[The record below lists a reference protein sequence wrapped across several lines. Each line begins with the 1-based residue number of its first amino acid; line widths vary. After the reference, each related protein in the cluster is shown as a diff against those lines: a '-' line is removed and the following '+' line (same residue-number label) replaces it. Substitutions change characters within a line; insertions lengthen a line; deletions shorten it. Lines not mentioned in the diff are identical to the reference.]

1 MAGLPDP
8 LLKHLAERDGVSTR
22 RAVRDLLEITHGT
35 VDGWLRRGLLRS
47 NGRGVIVL
55 AGLALTPQREIRSAI
70 GRAGTGARAGAWS
83 SLALLGVEGF
93 ALTAEE
99 VPDVV
104 VPPHR
109 WVDGATFGQSAIE
122 LAREDRRIIDG
133 IPGLSAT
140 RALLELAAVID
151 ERRLRVGVDSADRRG
166 ELSRALLRKRAMALR
181 SHTGAALIRRLGRAG
196 VLDLESEGE
205 RRLLPLLADFDPQP
219 ETQVT
224 DLVKGRRLDFAW
236 RAIRYGLEYDS
247 KDHHTLPTDRD
258 ADGLRDLECGSAGV
272 LVHRI
277 TAGML
282 RYSLTATL
290 RGVRATFDR
299 RWEALRAGRL
309 D

>member
-22 RAVRDLLEITHGT
+22 RAVRDLLEITHG
-35 VDGWLRRGLLRS
+35 
-47 NGRGVIVL
+47 
-55 AGLALTPQREIRSAI
+55 
-70 GRAGTGARAGAWS
+70 
-83 SLALLGVEGF
+83 
-93 ALTAEE
+93 
-99 VPDVV
+99 
-104 VPPHR
+104 
-109 WVDGATFGQSAIE
+109 
-122 LAREDRRIIDG
+122 
-133 IPGLSAT
+133 
-140 RALLELAAVID
+140 
-151 ERRLRVGVDSADRRG
+151 
-166 ELSRALLRKRAMALR
+166 
-181 SHTGAALIRRLGRAG
+181 ALIRRLGRAG

-224 DLVKGRRLDFAW
+224 DLVKGRRLDVAW

-247 KDHHTLPTDRD
+247 EDHHTLPTDRD